1 MHKGKS
7 CYKELKN
14 MKESRKEK
22 KKRPL
27 KIGDIGFHIVN
38 YIFFGLFVIVA
49 VYPLYFVIIN
59 AISDPQ
65 LVKTGSIL
73 FYPRRITFRIF
84 RDVFA
89 LNGLGKAALTSVLRT
104 VLATLATVLST
115 SVVGYVM
122 TKQELKHK
130 TFWYRYFIITMYVS
144 AGMIPGYLNLYSL
157 GFLNS
162 FWFIYVI
169 PCLSSPY
176 NMILVKTY
184 IENLPSSLEEAAYI
198 DGAGYFKRFVYIII
212 PLSKPILATIAIF
225 SAVGAWNTYM
235 DTLLYM
241 TKGGYQTL
249 QSVLYTYINQSSV
262 LASLMRQ
269 GGSSM
274 ASSVATALSPRS
286 IKYAVTTITIL
297 PILIVYPFFQ
307 RYFTKGIMIGAVKG

>member
-1 MHKGKS
+1 MKNKNKS
-7 CYKELKN
+7 IR
-14 MKESRKEK
+14 SVW
-22 KKRPL
+22 
-27 KIGDIGFHIVN
+27 DIGFHIVN
-38 YIFFGLFVIVA
+38 YIFFGLFALVA

-65 LVKTGSIL
+65 LVKTGAIL
-73 FYPRRITFRIF
+73 FYPRKITLTIF

-89 LNGLGKAALTSVLRT
+89 LKGLGKAALTSVLRT
-104 VLATLATVLST
+104 VFGTLATVVST
-115 SVVGYVM
+115 AVVGYVM
-122 TKQELKHK
+122 TKQEFKHR

-144 AGMIPGYLNLYSL
+144 AGMIPGYLNLYTL

-184 IENLPSSLEEAAYI
+184 IENLPKSLEEAAYI
-198 DGAGYFKRFVYIII
+198 DGAGYFKRFVYIIV

-225 SAVGAWNTYM
+225 SAVGAWNSYM
-235 DTLLYM
+235 DTILYM
-241 TKGGYQTL
+241 TKGGFQTL
-249 QSVLYTYINQSSV
+249 QSILYTYVNQSNI
-262 LASLMRQ
+262 LATMMRN
-269 GGSSM
+269 GGS
-274 ASSVATALSPRS
+274 ATAVGATALSPRS

>member
-1 MHKGKS
+1 
-7 CYKELKN
+7 
-14 MKESRKEK
+14 MKKMNINASK
-22 KKRPL
+22 L
-27 KIGDIGFHIVN
+27 QNVGFHIAN
-38 YIFFGLFVIVA
+38 YTFFGLFGIIA

-59 AISDPQ
+59 AISNPQ
-65 LVKTGSIL
+65 LVKTGAIL
-73 FYPRRITFRIF
+73 FYPREITISIF
-84 RDVFA
+84 YDVFTIK
-89 LNGLGKAALTSVLRT
+89 GLGKAALTSVLRT
-104 VLATLATVLST
+104 VLATMATVIST

-122 TKQELKHK
+122 TKQEFKHR
-130 TFWYRYFIITMYVS
+130 TFWYRYFIITMYVG

-184 IENLPSSLEEAAYI
+184 IENLPQSLEEAAFI
-198 DGAGYFKRFVYIII
+198 DGAGYFKRFVHIVI

-235 DTLLYM
+235 DTILYM

-249 QSVLYTYINQSSV
+249 QSVLYTYINQSNV
-262 LASLMRQ
+262 LASIMKN
-269 GGSSM
+269 GGSNVGGNLVS
-274 ASSVATALSPRS
+274 ALSPLS